1 MEETIRNKI
10 SEKLREEYRKNTGYP
25 LAIIEERFG
34 KDLVDIVLTDESTQ
48 SWDAV
53 RYEEGMDI
61 DASVDES
68 YDYLC
73 SLFNPR
79 VVIRF
84 PELEIRNEKGEH
96 RILKE
101 LYVALNIA
109 DSRLIG
115 TFLVH
120 RTTYTQAEF
129 FSGYMHSHV
138 HPFSFTQWN
147 TPCLGTGP
155 ISNTIASLA
164 VSGDANLWML
174 FLEEL
179 RMFLETESIEGVPYI
194 KMSSIAYGILGR
206 VSTIMVFPEVTSRI
220 PAEVLDMLQ
229 PSLAEYIAGM
239 EISLTTDR
247 WKKTFYL
254 PSDSV
259 ITFWEK
265 LSAMVLAKFK
275 ADHPSLKKIL
285 KKYVFND
292 KGWFSVTEENPRT
305 QGREGWELFLFKGE
319 MQRITVIKDC
329 SRDEGEIMLDITVAR
344 AIYSLIMLKI
354 NLIGYET
361 NRKTEGHFVL

>member
-1 MEETIRNKI
+1 MEETTRNRI
-10 SEKLREEYRKNTGYP
+10 SEKLRKEYRKNTGYP

-34 KDLVDIVLTDESTQ
+34 KDLVDIVLTSESTQ

-53 RYEEGMDI
+53 GFEEGMDV
-61 DASVDES
+61 DAFVDEN

-96 RILKE
+96 RMLKE

-109 DSRLIG
+109 VNRLIG

-179 RMFLETESIEGVPYI
+179 RMFLETESITGVPYI
-194 KMSSIAYGILGR
+194 RMSSIAYGTLGR
-206 VSTIMVFPEVTSRI
+206 VDTTIVFPGGIAKI
-220 PAEVLDMLQ
+220 PAEALDMLQ
-229 PSLAEYIAGM
+229 PLLAEYIADMG
-239 EISLTTDR
+239 ISLTTDCQI
-247 WKKTFYL
+247 KTFYL

-285 KKYVFND
+285 KRYVFND
-292 KGWFSVTEENPRT
+292 KGWFSIMEENPRM
-305 QGREGWELFLFKGE
+305 QGQEGRELFLFKGE

-329 SRDEGEIMLDITVAR
+329 SREEGEIMLDITVAR

-361 NRKTEGHFVL
+361 RRKTEGHFVI